1 MGDEQ
6 APVLAYATS
15 ATRPSRFRPLWAIL
29 PFSGGMFFGLLV
41 AAGVLACQPGLSRPS
56 PTFEGWP
63 LIVLL
68 GLVLG
73 WLFATTV
80 LFLICCFS
88 TRRLGSRR
96 WQVTT
101 TLGLAAPLFLTATG
115 LLVHVVCVVT
125 ASTHSEEDA
134 GLGVVL
140 QLPMAIALATPFLLI
155 QWRQSDIL
163 PPQKGRQPHRLAV
176 AVVGMV
182 ALEAA
187 LVVAWRW
194 SEKTMLERDRVKLAA
209 WVGMSYP
216 VPGVHS
222 DLVLPAQFRSLSA
235 DGNVDAIVMPDGRVV
250 LLLKTS
256 FSWHQN
262 WSGFIFA
269 TGPILPAE
277 VGTDAYSRPQVTI
290 HGLSD
295 HFVAKKVDDRHFAV
309 AFDLG

>member
-6 APVLAYATS
+6 APLLAYATS
-15 ATRPSRFRPLWAIL
+15 ATRPSFFRPLWAIL
-29 PFSGGMFFGLLV
+29 PFSGGMFLGLLV
-41 AAGVLACQPGLSRPS
+41 AAGVLACQPDLSRPA
-56 PTFEGWP
+56 PTFELWP

-68 GLVLG
+68 CLFLG
-73 WLFATTV
+73 WLFATAV

-88 TRRLGSRR
+88 TRRLGCRR

-101 TLGLAAPLFLTATG
+101 SLGLASPLFLTSAG
-115 LLVHVVCVVT
+115 LLVHVISVVT
-125 ASTHSEEDA
+125 ASTQSVEDA
-134 GLGVVL
+134 CLKVVML
-140 QLPMAIALATPFLLI
+140 LTAAIALATPFLLI
-155 QWRQSDIL
+155 RWRQSDTL
-163 PPQKGRQPHRLAV
+163 PQRKGRQPRRLAMVV
-176 AVVGMV
+176 AGMV

-194 SEKTMLERDRVKLAA
+194 SEKTMLERDCVNLAA
-209 WVGMSYP
+209 WVRTSYP
-216 VPGVHS
+216 LPAAHS
-222 DLVLPAQFRSLSA
+222 DLVLPAPFRSLSG

-256 FSWHQN
+256 LSWHHN

-295 HFVAKKVDDRHFAV
+295 HFVGKQVDDRHFAV